1 MQTPTEI
8 ATDFTLM
15 KKSVTLINEAIATS
29 DKDTD
34 TLSFIKR
41 NVEHLEEMLTRDFW
55 TTEDM
60 SDVNAAVTA
69 GNAYIA

>member
-60 SDVNAAVTA
+60 SDVNAAITA

>member
-1 MQTPTEI
+1 MRTPTEI